1 MRAFIQFLL
10 LASAGATTVAAQQ
23 PDSAAVAATQQVT
36 LDEAIRRALTV
47 QPAMVQALGDQ
58 RNAGA
63 ASRSAWGAFLPTF
76 STSAS
81 ASRSNQPRF
90 DPNST
95 NQLPPVY
102 SYSGGLTARLELFDG
117 FRRFANLRA
126 TNANGEATGAGVLNQ
141 RFQVML
147 QTKQAF
153 YDALAKEDLV
163 LVAEAQVRRAQ
174 QQLVI
179 SVQKLHAGSATRSD
193 SLRSVVDFGNARLT
207 LLQAQANLANSQAT
221 LGRQIGMDVSVR
233 AVADSI
239 LPGLPDTTALRG
251 MLLETAPQV
260 VQADAQARAARSQVW
275 TARAQYWPSLTVT
288 YSNNR
293 TGTASPS
300 LPLFSN
306 YPENF
311 SWSFGLSWTLFN
323 GFSREQSQVTAS
335 VNRDV
340 AEARAAD
347 MRRQVGAQLTQ
358 QMAAL
363 GTAFTKLGISSDN
376 VAAATE
382 DLRVQQE
389 RYRVGAG
396 TILDLLTSQASLTQ
410 AQTDLVQARF
420 DYLIARAQLEA
431 LVGHEL

>member
-1 MRAFIQFLL
+1 MRVLHTLIV
-10 LASAGATTVAAQQ
+10 AGVCATSLAAQQ
-23 PDSAAVAATQQVT
+23 PDSTTAVAGQQIT
-36 LDEAIRRALTV
+36 LDEAIRRALDV
-47 QPAMVQALGDQ
+47 QPGMVQARGDQ

-63 ASRSAWGAFLPTF
+63 GERSAWGAFLPTF
-76 STSAS
+76 TTGAS

-102 SYSGGLTARLELFDG
+102 SYSGNLSARLELFDG

-126 TNANGEATGAGVLNQ
+126 ANATGDAAGAGVVNQ
-141 RFQVML
+141 RFQVIL

-163 LVAEAQVRRAQ
+163 HVAEAQVRRAQ
-174 QQLVI
+174 QQLDI

-193 SLRSVVDFGNARLT
+193 SLRSVVDYGNARLA
-207 LLQAQANLANSQAT
+207 LLQARANLATSQAT
-221 LGRQIGMDVSVR
+221 LGRQIGMDASVR
-233 AVADSI
+233 AVPDSV
-239 LPGLPDTTALRG
+239 LPVPPDTTTLRG
-251 MLLETAPQV
+251 PLLETAPQV
-260 VQADAQARAARSQVW
+260 VQADAQARAAKAQVW
-275 TARAQYWPSLTVT
+275 SARSQYWPSLTVS

-293 TGTASPS
+293 TGTGSPN
-300 LPLFSN
+300 LPLFTT

-311 SWSFGLSWTLFN
+311 TWNFGLSWTLFN
-323 GFSREQSQVTAS
+323 GFSREQSQVSAS
-335 VNRDV
+335 VTRDV
-340 AEARAAD
+340 AVARAAD
-347 MRRQVGAQLTQ
+347 TRRQVSAQLTTQ
-358 QMAAL
+358 VAAL
-363 GTAFTKLGISSDN
+363 ATAFEKLGITTDN
-376 VAAATE
+376 VAATTE

-396 TILDLLTSQASLTQ
+396 TILDLLTSQAALTQ
-410 AQTDLVQARF
+410 AQTDQVQARF

>member
-1 MRAFIQFLL
+1 MRALHSLL
-10 LASAGATTVAAQQ
+10 LAAVCVTSLAAQQ
-23 PDSAAVAATQQVT
+23 PEPATAGTAPTIT
-36 LDEAIRRALTV
+36 LDEAIRRALDV
-47 QPAMVQALGDQ
+47 QPAMVQARGDQ
-58 RNAGA
+58 RTAGA
-63 ASRSAWGAFLPTF
+63 GERSAWGAFLPTLN
-76 STSAS
+76 TNAS

-102 SYSGGLTARLELFDG
+102 SYSGSLVARLELFDG

-126 TNANGEATGAGVLNQ
+126 ANATGDAAGAGAVNQ
-141 RFQVML
+141 RFQVIL

-174 QQLVI
+174 QQLDI

-193 SLRSVVDFGNARLT
+193 SLRSVVDFGNARLA
-207 LLQAQANLANSQAT
+207 LLQAQANLATSQAT
-221 LGRQIGMDVSVR
+221 LGRQIGMDAPAR
-233 AVADSI
+233 AVSDSV
-239 LPGLPDTTALRG
+239 LPTLPDTTTLRG
-251 MLLETAPQV
+251 ALLETAPQV
-260 VQADAQARAARSQVW
+260 VQSEAQARAARAQVW
-275 TARAQYWPSLTVT
+275 SARSQYWPSLTVS

-293 TGTASPS
+293 TGTGSPN
-300 LPLFSN
+300 LPLFST

-311 SWSFGLSWTLFN
+311 TWSFGLSWTLFN
-323 GFSREQSQVTAS
+323 GFTREQSQVSAS
-335 VNRDV
+335 VARDV
-340 AEARAAD
+340 AVAKAAD
-347 MRRQVGAQLTQ
+347 TRRQVSAQLTQ
-358 QMAAL
+358 QIAAL
-363 GTAFTKLGISSDN
+363 GTAFLKMGITTDN

-396 TILDLLTSQASLTQ
+396 TILDLLTSQTSLTQ

-431 LVGHEL
+431 LVGHDL

>member
-1 MRAFIQFLL
+1 MRVLVQLL
-10 LASAGATTVAAQQ
+10 ILAAAGTAAVAAQQ
-23 PDSAAVAATQQVT
+23 PDSAAAAALPQVS
-36 LDEAIRRALTV
+36 LDEAIRRALEV
-47 QPAMVQALGDQ
+47 QPAMVQARGDQ

-63 ASRSAWGAFLPTF
+63 AARSAWGSFLPTF
-76 STSAS
+76 TTNAS

-95 NQLPPVY
+95 TQLPPVY
-102 SYSGGLTARLELFDG
+102 SYSGGLVARLELFDG
-117 FRRFANLRA
+117 FRRYANLRA
-126 TNANGEATGAGVLNQ
+126 ANANGEATGAGVLNQ

-163 LVAEAQVRRAQ
+163 RVAEAQVRRAQ
-174 QQLVI
+174 QQLDI
-179 SVQKLHAGSATRSD
+179 AVQKLHAGSATLSD
-193 SLRSVVDFGNARLT
+193 SLRSVVDYGNARLA
-207 LLQAQANLANSQAT
+207 LLQARANLATSQAI
-221 LGRQIGMDVSVR
+221 LGRQIGMDASVR
-233 AVADSI
+233 AIPDST
-239 LPGLPDTTALRG
+239 LPGVPDTTALRG
-251 MLLETAPQV
+251 DLLGTAPQV
-260 VQADAQARAARSQVW
+260 IQADAQARAARSQVW
-275 TARAQYWPSLTVT
+275 SARAQYWPSVTVT

-293 TGTASPS
+293 TGTGSPT
-300 LPLFSN
+300 LPLFTN
-306 YPENF
+306 YPESF

-347 MRRQVGAQLTQ
+347 VRRQVGAQLTQ

-363 GTAFTKLGISSDN
+363 GTAFTKLGISTDN

-396 TILDLLTSQASLTQ
+396 TILDLLTSQANLTQ